1 MTDLGTSVMKMKRF
15 VVQYASNLFVHRN
28 QSWKQAQKLLTVGKA
43 PNLALLGNIGNP
55 NSEKTK
61 DFVRWCADN
70 WDHVYCVPGPTEL
83 SNEERL
89 NGLFKK
95 IPKNISIMDHVEKQ
109 ANENLILLG
118 APLWSGYG
126 SEMKKITEWSE
137 SERFFMANR
146 SPREIQYWHEE
157 DIEFLVERIRY
168 STANYG
174 PLQKIIL
181 LTHTVPTRHFL
192 PSSVENERSTM
203 LFDGN
208 IGHLLIDNVIGCL
221 SGAGGGSVTGNAGI
235 SRAFCGVNAAF
246 TGPSMVPNR
255 QYRPDMTAS
264 FDIQPYPFA
273 PAPMPPPSMR
283 LRLSGLFP
291 IPRLAVGYANPVL
304 Q

>member
-1 MTDLGTSVMKMKRF
+1 MCE
-15 VVQYASNLFVHRN
+15 Q
-28 QSWKQAQKLLTVGKA
+28 
-43 PNLALLGNIGNP
+43 
-55 NSEKTK
+55 
-61 DFVRWCADN
+61 
-70 WDHVYCVPGPTEL
+70 
-83 SNEERL
+83 RL

-95 IPKNISIMDHVEKQ
+95 IPKNISILDHVEKQ
-109 ANENLILLG
+109 ANQNLILLG

-157 DIEFLVERIRY
+157 DVEFLVERIRY
-168 STANYG
+168 SKGNYG

-181 LTHTVPTRHFL
+181 LTHNVPTRHFL
-192 PSSVENERSTM
+192 PSSVESERSIM

-208 IGHLLIDNVIGCL
+208 IGHLFTDNVIGCL

-264 FDIQPYPFA
+264 FDIDPYPPLPDPVPEQSMRHRLSRLF
-273 PAPMPPPSMR
+273 PMPQ
-283 LRLSGLFP
+283 
-291 IPRLAVGYANPVL
+291 LAVGDANPVL